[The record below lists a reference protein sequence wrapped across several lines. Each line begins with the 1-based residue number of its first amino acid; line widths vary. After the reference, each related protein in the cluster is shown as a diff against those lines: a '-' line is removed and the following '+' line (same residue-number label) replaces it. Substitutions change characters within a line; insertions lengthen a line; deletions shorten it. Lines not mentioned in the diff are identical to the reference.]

1 MPCMR
6 FEKLS
11 PNFKQI
17 IKDIET
23 AIKEAKVNI
32 IKWDKVN
39 SEIK

>member
-1 MPCMR
+1 MR

-32 IKWDKVN
+32 NRCDKVN
-39 SEIK
+39 CEIK